1 MIDSV
6 ARSPAPRRLTLGSD
20 AYTKLRA
27 ALVEWLAALDKAA
40 HTKGRRGA
48 PANKDANLLVRF
60 DRSSKTLVQRA
71 AAARG
76 LSVSDYVRTRIL
88 SLARQDVAEAET
100 QVLRLPREDQIVFW
114 QALQQPRAPTAAQ
127 RRLGR
132 LVRSVI

>member
-1 MIDSV
+1 MSTTSAKPK
-6 ARSPAPRRLTLGSD
+6 ARAR
-20 AYTKLRA
+20 
-27 ALVEWLAALDKAA
+27 KAA

-60 DRSSKTLVQRA
+60 DRSGKSLVQRA

-114 QALQQPRAPTAAQ
+114 QALQQPLAPTAAQ